1 MDLLDVL
8 NLIGGISLFLFGM
21 NIMGNS
27 LERKAGGRL
36 KSLFNRITKNSF
48 IGLAV
53 GTVVTAIIQSSA
65 ATTIMVIGFINSGLM
80 TLSQS
85 VSVIMGANIGT
96 TITSW
101 ILSLSEISG
110 TNWIFILLKPTTFV
124 PVLAFIGTLLLF
136 RKDDNRRETGNI
148 LLGFSVLMFGMTTM
162 SSAVV
167 GLKDVKE
174 FTDVL
179 VLFSNP
185 ILGIIVGM
193 AFTAVLQSS
202 SASVGVLQALA
213 ATGRITYDNGVPIIL
228 GQNIGKC
235 VISLISSFGA
245 NKNAKRAAFLH
256 LFFNVFGAVVFLAV
270 FLVMKHVFLLAFIA
284 EPLSAVNIAIIHT
297 LFNIVCTVLLFPV
310 QKLLVRL
317 SERIIPDDRKEDEVE
332 LDERLLIT
340 PAVALE
346 QCRSVINTMAKTS
359 VEAIKLSFTLLAEY
373 DEDLVKPIIELE
385 DKTDRYEDILS
396 TYLIKFSSRK
406 INSADS
412 MKATEYLKCIGDFER
427 MADHSI
433 NIARNAKEIA
443 EKEIVFPE
451 TTKDDIRVL
460 LRAVTDICEKTADT
474 FLNEDIAKAYDIE
487 PLEQVIDKLK
497 EEIRIRHIKKM
508 QQGICSMHEGFVL
521 GDLLTN
527 LERISDHC
535 SNIAGCMI
543 DSRENN
549 LLLHTTLG
557 AIKNTDEFKLK
568 YDGFLS
574 QYALAEIQS

>member
-1 MDLLDVL
+1 C
-8 NLIGGISLFLFGM
+8 
-21 NIMGNS
+21 
-27 LERKAGGRL
+27 
-36 KSLFNRITKNSF
+36 
-48 IGLAV
+48 
-53 GTVVTAIIQSSA
+53 
-65 ATTIMVIGFINSGLM
+65 
-80 TLSQS
+80 
-85 VSVIMGANIGT
+85 
-96 TITSW
+96 
-101 ILSLSEISG
+101 
-110 TNWIFILLKPTTFV
+110 TF
-124 PVLAFIGTLLLF
+124 F
-136 RKDDNRRETGNI
+136 
-148 LLGFSVLMFGMTTM
+148 
-162 SSAVV
+162 
-167 GLKDVKE
+167 
-174 FTDVL
+174 
-179 VLFSNP
+179 
-185 ILGIIVGM
+185 
-193 AFTAVLQSS
+193 
-202 SASVGVLQALA
+202 
-213 ATGRITYDNGVPIIL
+213 
-228 GQNIGKC
+228 
-235 VISLISSFGA
+235 
-245 NKNAKRAAFLH
+245 
-256 LFFNVFGAVVFLAV
+256 
-270 FLVMKHVFLLAFIA
+270 
-284 EPLSAVNIAIIHT
+284 
-297 LFNIVCTVLLFPV
+297 LFPV

-340 PAVALE
+340 PAVALD

-359 VEAIKLSFTLLAEY
+359 IEAIKLSFTLIGKY
-373 DEDLVKPIIELE
+373 DESLVDPIIELE

-433 NIARNAKEIA
+433 NIARNAKEMD

-451 TTKDDIRVL
+451 STKDDISVL
-460 LRAVTDICEKTADT
+460 LRAVTDICEKTVDT